1 MTLYEE
7 LYFDI
12 NIEGARSD
20 IKKFVSALE
29 AGALDDFFEFD
40 GEQIEYDDDFDSKSD
55 SADTSISFSNVD
67 IGIEIYE
74 LSVYDLLDEIC
85 KIGKNLELRGEV
97 YDADDDEYR
106 FISHRGE
113 SYYINADKSR
123 LFEED
128 ANITEEDDEG
138 EEDED

>member
-12 NIEGARSD
+12 NIEGRKSD
-20 IKKFVSALE
+20 IEKFISALG

-40 GEQIEYDDDFDSKSD
+40 SEQIEYDDGFDAAEGTKT
-55 SADTSISFSNVD
+55 TSVSFSNVD
-67 IGIEIYE
+67 IGIEIEE
-74 LSVYDLLDEIC
+74 LSVYDLLDALC
-85 KIGKNLELRGEV
+85 KIGKNLELRGEI

-106 FISHRGE
+106 FQSPAGE
-113 SYYINADKSR
+113 SYYINADKAR

-128 ANITEEDDEG
+128 ANVAEEDDEDD
-138 EEDED
+138 EDEE

>member
-12 NIEGARSD
+12 NIEGAKAD

-40 GEQIEYDDDFDSKSD
+40 DELIEYDDNFFGVDEDK
-55 SADTSISFSNVD
+55 DTSISLANVD
-67 IGIEIYE
+67 IGIEIDE
-74 LSVYDLLDEIC
+74 LSVYDFLDTLC
-85 KIGKNLELRGEV
+85 KIGKSLEMRGEI
-97 YDADDDEYR
+97 YDAENDEYR
-106 FISHRGE
+106 FQSRRGE
-113 SYYINADKSR
+113 SYYINSDKAR

-128 ANITEEDDEG
+128 LNSEDEG
-138 EEDED
+138 EDEDEDED

>member
-40 GEQIEYDDDFDSKSD
+40 DEQIEYDDDFDSKSD
-55 SADTSISFSNVD
+55 GADTSISFSNVD
-67 IGIEIYE
+67 IGIEIDE

-106 FISHRGE
+106 FISRRGE
-113 SYYINADKSR
+113 SYYINADKAR

-128 ANITEEDDEG
+128 TNITEEDDEG